1 MEITDQFQQAAHDI
15 EDRVRPQIEEAKRK
29 LTDFNDQAITYVK
42 ANPGKCLLGAIAVG
56 FIIGRIARR

>member
-1 MEITDQFQQAAHDI
+1 MEITDQFQQTAHDI

-29 LTDFNDQAITYVK
+29 LNDLNDQAITYVK

-56 FIIGRIARR
+56 FIVGRIARR